1 MRSQKLIS
9 VLTTALLLCAC
20 AASAQVTFGGVG
32 GSGGGG
38 GAPVINSGP
47 PPNCSVGVPYTL
59 SSSASGG
66 QLPYVWSTTPST
78 PVPGLGTINAA
89 SGVLGGGGASCTT
102 PGNFPF
108 TLTVCGAN
116 SLCSSVPVTI
126 AVLNTLQI
134 NPGTF
139 PVGIVG
145 TPYTTSPLPTA
156 SGGTQPYT
164 WSCPGCTYP
173 TGLGPINSSTGVIAG
188 SNPTTAGTTNL
199 TIKVTDAVGSTA
211 TQAQSITINS
221 GSTTCGPPGYLCSST
236 LQTVIQAPPPP
247 FTTNVGVNQIR
258 CDPSINGPCLGTG
271 GIDPIVR
278 ATDSTTT
285 TDGVTTY
292 KTGFTIDPSS
302 GAGENIFSSDDSKVM
317 LIPQNTGAGCVV
329 GFTPSTMHV
338 TTTCTPIPNSH
349 SISWSRTNP
358 NVLYSMNNGGTG
370 NPSPKLWATTFTSPT
385 TFTQAVVVDPLVSCA
400 ALIPAGTYTAGA
412 VSVSH
417 DDSII
422 DGVLV
427 TSGQN
432 SVGYIFAYNQN
443 TQQCS
448 ALYSGAATNLNNLL
462 LFNGTLG
469 NATFPCTPIGLHNSN
484 ILQNGTFAR
493 ITTGAIPSGCTNTPL
508 VWQVGTT
515 NVYTCA
521 TNPSGHNAN
530 GWNIETIISNP
541 TFFFADITAP
551 AATYCANLLSQTYG
565 SGLGCQNSQCSTVD
579 IENHF
584 GANHLSAAETEPIF
598 VGTACA
604 NCPTTQWVAP
614 TINEAW
620 AFQRSPF
627 KIQRF
632 THLFNSSTVLC
643 PTCDF
648 REVNGIITQSQTG
661 KFGAFCSSMVLSLG
675 STSNGARIDVFFF
688 RAD

>member
-1 MRSQKLIS
+1 MRSRKLIA
-9 VLTTALLLCAC
+9 VLSALVVLSSFCAQ
-20 AASAQVTFGGVG
+20 AQITFGGVG
-32 GSGGGG
+32 ASN
-38 GAPVINSGP
+38 PVINSGP
-47 PPNCSVGVPYTL
+47 PPPGLKGVPYTW
-59 SSSASGG
+59 SAMASGG
-66 QLPYVWSTTPST
+66 KLPYVWSVSTGSLPNGLTLNSASGIVSGTPSAAGT
-78 PVPGLGTINAA
+78 FSFSLVVTDANMNPSSAVPFMIVITAPVTITSGIPPNGVNGTAYP
-89 SGVLGGGGASCTT
+89 T
-102 PGNFPF
+102 FPF
-108 TLTVCGAN
+108 TAVGGVGSFNWTLFSGSLPPGLTL
-116 SLCSSVPVTI
+116 SL
-126 AVLNTLQI
+126 AGTLS
-134 NPGTF
+134 
-139 PVGIVG
+139 G
-145 TPYTTSPLPTA
+145 TP
-156 SGGTQPYT
+156 
-164 WSCPGCTYP
+164 
-173 TGLGPINSSTGVIAG
+173 SSSATFTFQV
-188 SNPTTAGTTNL
+188 
-199 TIKVTDAVGSTA
+199 KVTDSVGGSAIGPSPT
-211 TQAQSITINS
+211 TSYMVVITSS
-221 GSTTCGPPGYLCSST
+221 GCVPGPPTYFCSST
-236 LQTVIQAPPPP
+236 IQTVIQAPPPP
-247 FTTNVGVNQIR
+247 FTTPIGLNQIR
-258 CDPSINGPCLGTG
+258 YDTSINGAGTG
-271 GIDPIVR
+271 TTGIDPIVR

-285 TDGVTTY
+285 SDGVHTFA
-292 KTGFTIDPSS
+292 TGFTIDPSS

-329 GFTPSTMHV
+329 GFTPATMQV

-349 SISWSRTNP
+349 AISWARTNP
-358 NVLYSMNNGGTG
+358 NILYSMNNGGTG

-432 SVGYIFAYNQN
+432 SVGYIFSYNQN

-448 ALYSGAATNLNNLL
+448 ALYTGAATNLNNLL

-493 ITTGAIPSGCTNTPL
+493 ITTGAISGGCTNTPL

-521 TNPSGHNAN
+521 TNPQGHNSN

-541 TFFFADITAP
+541 TFFFANITAS

-632 THLFNSSTVLC
+632 VHLFNSSTVLC

-675 STSNGARIDVFFF
+675 TTSNGARIDVFFF